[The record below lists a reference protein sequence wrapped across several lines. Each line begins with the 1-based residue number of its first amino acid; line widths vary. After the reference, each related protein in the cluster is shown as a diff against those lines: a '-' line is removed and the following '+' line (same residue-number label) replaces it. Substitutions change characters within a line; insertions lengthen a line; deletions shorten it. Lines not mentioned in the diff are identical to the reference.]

1 MQTRSSDGLPPLDLE
16 FLTRLKELCYE
27 GWKIWS
33 RFDLEVRG
41 ETFHPFIAAE
51 YDTVLEALISVRE
64 PGLSFLE
71 WGSATG
77 VITIMAD
84 LLGFEAYGI
93 ELDRSLV
100 EQARTLS
107 RSWGSNAQFALGSF
121 LPTGYR
127 YRGPSDGIQPSTI
140 VDAPSGYLELG
151 HPLEQ
156 FDVVYA
162 FPWSGEEPMMLDLM
176 DCYGR
181 SDALLLLCEAKGG
194 VRMFRGG
201 RLV

>member
-16 FLTRLKELCYE
+16 FLTRLNEFCYE
-27 GWKIWS
+27 GWKLWS
-33 RFDLEVRG
+33 RFDTEVRG

-107 RSWGSNAQFALGSF
+107 RSWDSNAQFALGSF

-127 YRGPSDGIQPSTI
+127 YLGPSDGIQPSTI

-181 SDALLLLCEAKGG
+181 ADALLLLFEAKGG